1 MTAAGIRPA
10 GLRCEYRTDPL
21 GIYET
26 SPRLSWSLESEGRA
40 QIQSAYRVLV
50 AANEADLESEQN
62 LLWDS
67 GRVESDRSA
76 GVVYEGG
83 ALRTGSRCVWKVRV
97 WDGAG
102 NPSPYG
108 GPAVFEMGLL
118 ERSDWE
124 GAWISLGQGPGG
136 DMSPPAG
143 DEYDELGS
151 GLAPSPYL
159 RKKFALG
166 RPVRRARLFA
176 TALGVYETY
185 LNGARVGDVVLAPG
199 WTDYR
204 RRVHYQTYD
213 VTQQLVE
220 GENVL
225 GAVLGDGWYAG
236 FLGFDPKRR
245 GAHYGAR
252 PRFLAQLNVEYEDG
266 ARESIVTDNAWRC
279 ATGPILYSDFLV
291 GESYDARKE
300 WRGWAEPA
308 FDDSGWYGVGIEDL
322 GDALLIAQPDE
333 GVKVTEEVGAVA
345 VTEPRSGA
353 YVFDM
358 GQNMVGWVRLSV
370 SGEAGT
376 HVTLRHAEVLDPN
389 GNLYTDNLRFTRATD
404 HYVLKGGGE
413 EVYEPS
419 FTFHG
424 FRYVEVT
431 GYPGEP
437 PLDAIAGRVIHSA
450 TPPTGS
456 FECSS
461 PLVNKLQ
468 SNIVWGQRGNFL
480 SIPTDC
486 PQRDERLGWTGD
498 AQVFART
505 AAFNMDVAAFFA
517 KWMVDVE
524 DAQSSEGAFPDVAP
538 LLKDLTLMDLSRGA
552 AAWGDAGV
560 IVPWTM
566 FRIYGDTRLVERHYD
581 AMTRWMSYLLEANPN
596 LLRQRKMGNN
606 YGDWLSPRGDRTPK
620 DLLGT
625 AYWAYDAR
633 LLSEMATAIG
643 REGDGSRYAE
653 LFERIKH
660 AFNEAYVALDGRILG
675 DTQTGYALALHMDLL
690 PEEACPVAAEHL
702 VKAIEREGWH
712 ISTGFAGVSYLLPVL
727 TEAGY
732 TDVAYRLLNNETYPS
747 WGYTIRHGATTIWER
762 WDGWTEQEG
771 FQSPNM
777 NSFNHYS
784 LGSVGEWLY
793 RYVAGIDLDPRTPGY
808 ARIVIRPRPGGGLT
822 RARGE
827 YDSVR
832 GRISSAWTIE
842 GERFNLE
849 VTIPP
854 NTTAVVHVP
863 AADGYAISESSRA
876 IGEADGVEH
885 LRTDGEE
892 VVLSVGSGDYE
903 FVGRVAQ

>member
-21 GIYET
+21 GIDET

-252 PRFLAQLNVEYEDG
+252 PRFLVQLNVEYEDG

-279 ATGPILYSDFLV
+279 ATGPIRYSDFLV

-358 GQNMVGWVRLSV
+358 GQNMVGWVSLSV

-376 HVTLRHAEVLDPN
+376 RVTLRHAEVLDPN

-413 EVYEPS
+413 EVYEPR

-437 PLDAIAGRVIHSA
+437 PLDAITGRVIHSA

-498 AQVFART
+498 AQVF
-505 AAFNMDVAAFFA
+505 VAH
-517 KWMVDVE
+517 
-524 DAQSSEGAFPDVAP
+524 
-538 LLKDLTLMDLSRGA
+538 R
-552 AAWGDAGV
+552 
-560 IVPWTM
+560 
-566 FRIYGDTRLVERHYD
+566 RLQHGR
-581 AMTRWMSYLLEANPN
+581 RR
-596 LLRQRKMGNN
+596 LLRQ
-606 YGDWLSPRGDRTPK
+606 
-620 DLLGT
+620 
-625 AYWAYDAR
+625 
-633 LLSEMATAIG
+633 
-643 REGDGSRYAE
+643 
-653 LFERIKH
+653 
-660 AFNEAYVALDGRILG
+660 VDGRRG
-675 DTQTGYALALHMDLL
+675 GR
-690 PEEACPVAAEHL
+690 PV
-702 VKAIEREGWH
+702 
-712 ISTGFAGVSYLLPVL
+712 
-727 TEAGY
+727 
-732 TDVAYRLLNNETYPS
+732 
-747 WGYTIRHGATTIWER
+747 
-762 WDGWTEQEG
+762 
-771 FQSPNM
+771 
-777 NSFNHYS
+777 
-784 LGSVGEWLY
+784 
-793 RYVAGIDLDPRTPGY
+793 
-808 ARIVIRPRPGGGLT
+808 
-822 RARGE
+822 
-827 YDSVR
+827 VR
-832 GRISSAWTIE
+832 GRLPRRGAVAEGPHPDGPEPGRRSLGGRRRDSALDDLQDL
-842 GERFNLE
+842 RRHAHRRAALRCHDPLD
-849 VTIPP
+849 V
-854 NTTAVVHVP
+854 VP
-863 AADGYAISESSRA
+863 ARGQPKPAAPEEDGQQ
-876 IGEADGVEH
+876 
-885 LRTDGEE
+885 LRRLALPE
-892 VVLSVGSGDYE
+892 
-903 FVGRVAQ
+903 RR